1 MRMNA
6 LRSAGEL
13 HDFLIDEVT
22 ELSGAERVLLVLD
35 TASGRQIGG
44 ALVPAGE
51 DAATLLQAVAP
62 WLDDARDSRVAR
74 LRHGPE
80 GMAAVDQRSCIVAPL
95 LAHDEVLGFLYADI
109 EGAFGRFGEVDR
121 DLLALLA
128 SQAGVALANLRFA
141 AGLEAQ
147 VAERTAE
154 ARAAQAEAEQ
164 RAAELA

>member
-6 LRSAGEL
+6 LRSTGEL
-13 HDFLIDEVT
+13 HDFLIDEVA

-35 TASGRQIGG
+35 APTGLAIAGS
-44 ALVPAGE
+44 LLPAGE
-51 DAATLLQAVAP
+51 EAPTLLGAVTP
-62 WLDDARDSRVAR
+62 WLAEARDARTAR

-80 GMAAVDQRSCIVAPL
+80 AAAAADQRSCIVAPL
-95 LAHDEVLGFLYADI
+95 LAQQEVLGFLYADI
-109 EGAFGRFGEVDR
+109 EGAFGRFGDTDR

-147 VAERTAE
+147 VAERTAD
-154 ARAAQAEAEQ
+154 ARMRRPTPSSAPPNW
-164 RAAELA
+164 R